1 MKKNNK
7 VDKLWIGK
15 KDLKAD
21 PQFMTEAVKE
31 FKEVPPTESQI
42 ASMESKGLLNSNR
55 RDFLKVLGFGL
66 GAATIASCDIPVK
79 KAIPYVVKPEEIVPG
94 VPTYYASSFVKGGD
108 YCSIVVKTREG
119 RPIKIEGNKLSKI
132 TFGGTSARVQA
143 DVLNLYNNYRLRGPK
158 IKKADKFEKI
168 SWKELDSAVLA
179 GLNENSNIRLV
190 TNTVLSPT
198 KKKVFEDFIA
208 KYPNSKVITYD
219 PVSSA
224 ALLIANEKSFGRKE
238 IPDYK
243 FDLADVIVSF
253 NADFLGTWI
262 SPIEYSKKYA
272 KNRRIEDIEHP
283 KMSRHIQVESFMS
296 LTGSNADNRIL
307 VRPSEQGA
315 AIVFL
320 YNQLAKKSG
329 GQTLTELEL
338 NDKAKKALTVLA
350 EELLAAKG
358 KSLVVCGNNNIGEQ
372 MLVNK
377 INDFLGNI
385 GKTIDFTEA
394 SFQRQGDEREMNKL
408 VKEMASGKIDAVF
421 FVESNPL
428 YDYAGKT
435 KLKEALTKVKTKVS
449 LGYSLD
455 DTGVEC
461 DYLAPVHHG
470 LESWG
475 DAMPKRGHY
484 SLMQPAISPIFD
496 TRQGEVS
503 LLKWAGKLNESAD
516 QPYYTYL
523 KNNWKKMF
531 FPEGD
536 TLGQFRGFWD
546 KALKDG
552 VYYKKPEVVEVSY
565 NGDIIEAATK
575 VSKPVKDG
583 IEISF
588 FETVNMGN
596 GQYSENPW
604 LHEMPNPVDRTAWGN
619 NMQIPIWFDGDK
631 DFITYNNLED
641 GDKVE
646 LEVNGQKKEVAVVST
661 FGQMRETVALGL
673 GYGRKYA
680 GMVGSNVGID
690 VNDLLQD
697 VDGLTQYYLTGAKIS
712 GKIGEEDS
720 FAHVQYHH
728 TIGVTAK
735 DNDTGEMKN
744 ADESAL
750 PDSFWKDVFGVEG
763 FQGALT
769 DRSVIFKSNLKEVKE
784 HVEEL
789 KEKRK
794 EFKHLNEQQIYH
806 GYDELYAMGHHW
818 GMHIDTNLCTGC
830 GACTIACM
838 AENNVP
844 VVGKHEI
851 SRHHEMAWI
860 RIDRYFYGDVDNPNT
875 VYQPMMCQ
883 QCDNAPCENVCPVNA
898 TNHSSEGLNQM
909 VYNRCI
915 GTRYCANNCPYK
927 VRRFNW
933 LDYTT
938 ADIFYDNEPALRSSD
953 WLEMMGEDKEIFG
966 SDPLTRMVLN
976 PDVTVRSR
984 GVIEKCSFCVQRLQH
999 GKLTAKKEQR
1009 KLRDEDVVTACQGAC
1024 PTDAIVFGDMNDK
1037 ENELNKRTENPLT
1050 YIALEETNVRSSV
1063 CYTMKVNNRNEE
1075 FNA

>member
-21 PQFMTEAVKE
+21 PQFMTEAVNE
-31 FKEVPPTESQI
+31 FKEVPPTEEQI
-42 ASMESKGLLNSNR
+42 AGMESKGLLNSNR

-79 KAIPYVVKPEEIVPG
+79 KAIPYVVKPEQIVPG
-94 VPTYYASSFVKGGD
+94 VPTYYASTFVKGGD
-108 YCSIVVKTREG
+108 YCPIVVKTREG

-132 TFGGTSARVQA
+132 TSGGTSARVQA
-143 DVLNLYNNYRLRGPK
+143 EVLNLYNNYRLRGPK
-158 IKKADKFEKI
+158 VKKGDKFEKI
-168 SWKELDSAVLA
+168 TWKELDSVVMS

-198 KKKVFEDFIA
+198 KKKVFEDFTA
-208 KYPNSKVITYD
+208 KYPNTKVVTYD

-238 IPDYK
+238 IPDFK

-262 SPIEYSKKYA
+262 SPVEYSKKYA
-272 KNRRIEDIEHP
+272 KNRKIEDIEHP

-307 VRPSEQGA
+307 VKPSEQGA
-315 AIVFL
+315 AILFL
-320 YNQLAKKSG
+320 YNELAKKSNST
-329 GQTLTELEL
+329 TLTELDL
-338 NDKAKKALTVLA
+338 NEKAKKDLSILA

-372 MLVNK
+372 VLVNK
-377 INDFLGNI
+377 INDILGNI
-385 GKTIDFTEA
+385 GTTVDFTEA
-394 SFQRQGDEREMNKL
+394 SFQRQGDEREMNDM
-408 VKEMASGKIDAVF
+408 VKEMESGKVDAVF
-421 FVESNPL
+421 FLEANPL
-428 YDYAGKT
+428 FDYVGKA
-435 KLKEALTKVKTKVS
+435 KLKTSLSKVKIKVS
-449 LGYSLD
+449 VGYSLD
-455 DTGVEC
+455 DTGAEC
-461 DYLAPVHHG
+461 DYLAPVHHV

-484 SLMQPAISPIFD
+484 SLMQPTISPLFD

-503 LLKWAGKLNESAD
+503 LLKWADKLNETVD

-523 KNNWKKMF
+523 RNNWKKMF
-531 FPEGD
+531 FQGGD
-536 TLGQFRGFWD
+536 ALGEFRGFWD
-546 KALKDG
+546 KVLKDG
-552 VYYKKPEVVEVSY
+552 VYYKKTNAVEVSF

-575 VSKPVKDG
+575 VTKPVKDG

-588 FETVNMGN
+588 FETVNIGN

-619 NMQIPIWFDGDK
+619 HMQIPIWFDGDK
-631 DFITYNNLED
+631 DFITFNNLED

-646 LEVNGQKKEVAVVST
+646 FEANGQKKEIAVVST
-661 FGQMRETVALGL
+661 FGQMKETVAVAL
-673 GYGRKYA
+673 GYGRKFA
-680 GMVGSNVGID
+680 GMVGSNVGVD
-690 VNDLLQD
+690 VNDMLQD
-697 VDGLTQYYLTGAKIS
+697 IDGLTQYYVTGAKIS
-712 GKIGEEDS
+712 EKIGKDDN

-735 DNDTGEMKN
+735 DSDTGEIKN

-789 KEKRK
+789 KEKRD
-794 EFKHLNEQQIYH
+794 EFQHLNEQQIYH

-830 GACTIACM
+830 GSCTIACM

-851 SRHHEMAWI
+851 SRHHEMSWI
-860 RIDRYFYGDVDNPNT
+860 RIDRYFYGDVENPNT

-883 QCDNAPCENVCPVNA
+883 HCDNAPCENVCPVNA

-953 WLEMMGEDKEIFG
+953 WLEMMGEETEIFG

-976 PDVTVRSR
+976 PDVTVRAR
-984 GVIEKCSFCVQRLQH
+984 GVIEKCSFCVQRIQE
-999 GKLTAKKEQR
+999 GKLNAKKEER
-1009 KLRDEDVVTACQGAC
+1009 KLRDEDVVTACQAAC
-1024 PTDAIVFGDMNDK
+1024 PTEAIVFGDMNDK
-1037 ENELNKRTENPLT
+1037 ENELNKRTESPLT
-1050 YIALEETNVRSSV
+1050 FIALEETNVRSSV

>member
-7 VDKLWIGK
+7 IDKLWIGK

-21 PQFMTEAVKE
+21 PQFMTEAVNE
-31 FKEVPPTESQI
+31 FKEVPPTEQQV
-42 ASMESKGLLNSNR
+42 AEMESKGLLSSNR

-79 KAIPYVVKPEEIVPG
+79 KAIPYVVKPEQIVPG
-94 VPTYYASSFVKGGD
+94 VPTYYASSYVKGGD

-132 TFGGTSARVQA
+132 TSGGTSARVQA

-158 IKKADKFEKI
+158 VKKGDKFEKTT
-168 SWKELDSAVLA
+168 WKELDAAILS
-179 GLNENSNIRLV
+179 GLNDNSNIRLV

-198 KKKVFEDFIA
+198 KKKVFEDFAA
-208 KYPNSKVITYD
+208 KYPNTKVVTYD

-224 ALLIANEKSFGRKE
+224 AILIANEKSFGRKE
-238 IPDYK
+238 IPNYK
-243 FDLADVIVSF
+243 FDKADVIVSF

-262 SPIEYSKKYA
+262 SPVEYSKQYA
-272 KNRRIEDIEHP
+272 KNRKIHDVEHP

-307 VRPSEQGA
+307 VKPSEQGA
-315 AIVFL
+315 AIVYL
-320 YNQLAKKSG
+320 YNELAKKSG
-329 GQTLTELEL
+329 DTKLTNLDL
-338 NDKAKKALTVLA
+338 NEKAKKALS
-350 EELLAAKG
+350 LLAKELFQAKG
-358 KSLVVCGNNNIGEQ
+358 KSLVVCGNNNVGEQ
-372 MLVNK
+372 VIVNK
-377 INDFLGNI
+377 INDILGNI
-385 GKTIDFTEA
+385 GNTVDFTEA
-394 SFQRQGDEREMNKL
+394 SFQRQGDEREMNDL
-408 VKEMASGKIDAVF
+408 VKEMAAGKVDAVF
-421 FVESNPL
+421 FLEANPL
-428 YDYAGKT
+428 YDYHGKA
-435 KLKEALTKVKTKVS
+435 KLKEALAKVKTKVS

-461 DYLAPVHHG
+461 NYLAPVHHG

-484 SLMQPAISPIFD
+484 SLMQPTISAIFD

-523 KNNWKKMF
+523 KNNWKTMF
-531 FPEGD
+531 FPDGD
-536 TLGQFRGFWD
+536 TLGQFRSFWD

-552 VYYKKPEVVEVSY
+552 VYYSRPETVEVAFAGDVVE
-565 NGDIIEAATK
+565 AAAKVTK
-575 VSKPVKDG
+575 PAKDG
-583 IEISF
+583 LEISF

-596 GQYSENPW
+596 GQFSENPW

-619 NMQIPIWFDGDK
+619 HMHIPIWFNGDK
-631 DFITYNNLED
+631 DFLTFKNLED

-646 LEVNGQKKEVAVVST
+646 FEANGHKKEIAVVST
-661 FGQMRETVALGL
+661 FGQMRDTVAVPL
-673 GYGRKYA
+673 GYGRQYA
-680 GMVGSNVGID
+680 GMVGSKVGVD
-690 VNDLLQD
+690 VNDMLQD
-697 VDGLTQYYLTGAKIS
+697 ADGLTQYFLTGVKVS
-712 GKIGEEDS
+712 DKIGKDND

-735 DNDTGEMKN
+735 DSATGEMKN

-769 DRSVIFKSNLKEVKE
+769 DRSVIFRSNIKELKE

-789 KEKRK
+789 KEKRE
-794 EFKHLNEQQIYH
+794 EFKHLNEQQIYN

-818 GMHIDTNLCTGC
+818 GMHIDTNLCIGC
-830 GACTIACM
+830 GSCTIACM

-844 VVGKHEI
+844 VVGKHEVH
-851 SRHHEMAWI
+851 RHHEMSWI
-860 RIDRYFYGDVDNPNT
+860 RIDRYFYGDVENPNT

-883 QCDNAPCENVCPVNA
+883 HCDNAPCENVCPVNA

-966 SDPLTRMVLN
+966 NDPLTRMVLN

-984 GVIEKCSFCVQRLQH
+984 GVIEKCSFCVQRIQE
-999 GKLTAKKEQR
+999 GKLNAKKEQR
-1009 KLRDEDVVTACQGAC
+1009 KLREDDVVTACQAAC
-1024 PTDAIVFGDMNDK
+1024 PTGAIVFGDMNDK
-1037 ENELNKRTENPLT
+1037 ENELNKRTESPLT